1 MIKTV
6 RDPEIYSVFF
16 LSKIY
21 MYRKIKSILTA
32 PSLKS
37 SKVSEYIVNLIGKVQ
52 SFFTGADTEFFF
64 FFLGGGA
71 LGQSGYSNFFMKKI
85 TY

>member
-1 MIKTV
+1 MFPLYRK
-6 RDPEIYSVFF
+6 
-16 LSKIY
+16 
-21 MYRKIKSILTA
+21 YRKIKSILTA

-52 SFFTGADTEFFF
+52 SLFTGADTEFFF
-64 FFLGGGA
+64 LGGGDTGA
-71 LGQSGYSNFFMKKI
+71 VWILKLFMKKI

>member
-1 MIKTV
+1 
-6 RDPEIYSVFF
+6 
-16 LSKIY
+16 

-52 SFFTGADTEFFF
+52 SLFTGADTD
-64 FFLGGGA
+64 FFLGGGGHWGSLDTQTFYEKNNLLA
-71 LGQSGYSNFFMKKI
+71 DTFFFGGGG
-85 TY
+85 

>member
-52 SFFTGADTEFFF
+52 SLFTGADTEFFF
-64 FFLGGGA
+64 GGGGTGA
-71 LGQSGYSNFFMKKI
+71 VWILKLFMKKK
-85 TY
+85 TH

>member
-1 MIKTV
+1 
-6 RDPEIYSVFF
+6 
-16 LSKIY
+16 

-37 SKVSEYIVNLIGKVQ
+37 LKVSEYIVNLIGKVQ
-52 SFFTGADTEFFF
+52 SLFTGADTEFFF
-64 FFLGGGA
+64 FGGGGA